1 MELFIIFVFV
11 SQETIFEAQ
20 NIGDLISLID
30 FTTTKTTAI
39 FGNDNE
45 GKGNEEERKER
56 LHRK

>member
-11 SQETIFEAQ
+11 SQEPTFEAQ

-30 FTTTKTTAI
+30 FTTTTTTAI
-39 FGNDNE
+39 FGTDNV
-45 GKGNEEERKER
+45 GKGNEEEWKER